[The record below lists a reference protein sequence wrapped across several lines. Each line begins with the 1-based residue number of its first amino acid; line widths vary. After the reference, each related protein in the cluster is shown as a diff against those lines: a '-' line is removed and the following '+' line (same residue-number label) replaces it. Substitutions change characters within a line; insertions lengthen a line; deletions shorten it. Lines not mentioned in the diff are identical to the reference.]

1 MEQILTYNG
10 YDMFEV
16 VSALQKSIRRG
27 KEEDAMFWGV
37 ELYISGFANYA
48 WKRLQIIAMEDVGL
62 ANPFAALVVSNL
74 KAIWV
79 EMSAKEDKKN
89 QERLP
94 YTQAILYL
102 THCDKSRH
110 TDWCQAYWFDE
121 IIMNGQGKEI
131 PDYALDIHT
140 RRGKRMG
147 KTIDNFFNEGSHLEK
162 HVEISFE
169 SWYKERCKERWKSK
183 EWCNACDIA
192 KEALANRYSKSRK
205 AKAPEPTPP
214 PPTKEAEQG
223 SLFASDYR

>member
-1 MEQILTYNG
+1 MEQILTYND

-74 KAIWV
+74 KAIWT

-102 THCDKSRH
+102 THSDKSRH
-110 TDWCQAYWFDE
+110 TDWCQAFWFDE
-121 IIMNGQGKEI
+121 VIINGKGKEI

-162 HVEISFE
+162 HVEISYE
-169 SWYKERCKERWKSK
+169 SWYKDQCKERWKSK
-183 EWCNACDIA
+183 TFAEASNAA
-192 KEALANRYSKSRK
+192 KEAYASRYSKSRK